1 MDAINCVK
9 CGKPRHPR
17 LFRHKIVVRRG
28 DGSAHMVGRMTSEC
42 RYCYERRL
50 SIGGE
55 FLLAQRAKQGKIDFV
70 LADARRQRREVKRR
84 EKLSRVVKAR
94 WDKERRANVN
104 AHPLTLELRRVKA
117 VLDHI
122 NKARGTATTPTLA
135 AKKFFASY
143 YQSLSDMYWRMRD
156 NPALS
161 YQRSSQSLP
170 FRKQL
175 AEMQDEVRRAWVC
188 LTPTD
193 RGLFAP
199 PQRIT
204 NA

>member
-1 MDAINCVK
+1 
-9 CGKPRHPR
+9 
-17 LFRHKIVVRRG
+17 
-28 DGSAHMVGRMTSEC
+28 MTSEC
-42 RYCYERRL
+42 RYCYERRM
-50 SIGGE
+50 SVGGA

-122 NKARGTATTPTLA
+122 NKARQNAGTATTPTLA

-143 YQSLSDMYWRMRD
+143 YQTLSDMYWRMRD

-161 YQRSSQSLP
+161 YQRSSAAMP
-170 FRKQL
+170 FKKQL

-204 NA
+204 NDA